1 MPIILSTASSNVK
14 HFVTV
19 LVKCVKNMTH
29 LYYIFA
35 QGHWVAMPI
44 ILSTASSS
52 VKRFVT
58 VLVKCVKI

>member
-1 MPIILSTASSNVK
+1 
-14 HFVTV
+14 
-19 LVKCVKNMTH
+19 MTH
-29 LYYIFA
+29 LYCIFA

-58 VLVKCVKI
+58 VLVKCVKNMTYLLFNLHPFEAMKGKKYL